1 MIAWSLSLTP
11 LVVTSRSLEF
21 CSLTFSSSAL
31 TSSAVT
37 FVSTFSISTPRYLP
51 SVTSGLTAT
60 VAVNKLLEKDFIE
73 RDRSGQDRRKVYVS
87 LTNIGI
93 DALNYHNTLHK
104 NIISE
109 ITKNLTQKEYFY
121 LQMKTFRAQLQKM
134 TEIKQYKEPKY
145 YIHQRIIKE

>member
-60 VAVNKLLEKDFIE
+60 VAVKIKSLPFSICVISI
-73 RDRSGQDRRKVYVS
+73 SGCETISSPHSAAASEYAE
-87 LTNIGI
+87 GI
-93 DALNYHNTLHK
+93 A
-104 NIISE
+104 
-109 ITKNLTQKEYFY
+109 
-121 LQMKTFRAQLQKM
+121 
-134 TEIKQYKEPKY
+134 
-145 YIHQRIIKE
+145 